1 MAGTKFTVGPAYVA
15 NSATDIYTPPA
26 STMYR
31 LIYHIRC
38 LNKAVAT
45 PTLSLYRGATGAS
58 AAGTEIITASF
69 AFTTTGTA
77 GAEKD
82 WYWPSGL
89 LMLSSHFLV
98 GVASAASQIVIIVTG
113 ETFVMPA

>member
-15 NSATDIYTPPA
+15 NAAADIYTPPA

-31 LIYHIRC
+31 VIYHIRC
-38 LNKAVAT
+38 VNKAAAT
-45 PTLSLYRGATGAS
+45 PTVSLYRGLTGGS
-58 AAGTEIITASF
+58 AGGTEIITAAF

-82 WYWPSGL
+82 WYWPNGL
-89 LMLSSHFLV
+89 LMLSTHFLS
-98 GVASAASQIVIIVTG
+98 GVASAASQVVIIVTG
-113 ETFVMPA
+113 ETLVMPA